1 MIKQKTTRGFA
12 CIGLDNAKDLKNIGS
27 ALRAAYCY
35 NAAMIAVSGRRY
47 ERSCTDTPKS
57 YKSLPLLQVN
67 DLKEIIPYSCVPVAV
82 DLIEGAS
89 PLPGYTHPE
98 SAFYIFGAEDQTL
111 GEKVLSYCR
120 DVVYIPTKICMNLA
134 ATVNVVLYDRLS
146 KS

>member
-111 GEKVLSYCR
+111 GEKILSYCR